1 MINSGLLVNQIPAV
15 PVTAVVELC
24 REAERLGYGRCWV
37 ADQGLDTRDVYV
49 TLTAVAQKT
58 DTIRLGPGITNPY
71 TRYPMMTAASI
82 ASLDELA
89 RGRAFHGIGAGGLDT
104 LRPMGM
110 NHQKPVT
117 AVREMIQTTRAL
129 FRGEVVN
136 YHGEMLHLD
145 GARLDYAR
153 PGVEIWVA
161 GRGNKMLM
169 LGGELAHGVM
179 LGFIHKEM
187 LQDYVDLI
195 RSGAARS
202 GNTPKLCYY
211 AMMIPD
217 EQMLERV
224 RPYMFYLLVD
234 SPPDVKARL
243 GITAAE
249 LEAIHQVMVSEGL
262 AEAGKL
268 IKEEW
273 IRPFALMGSV
283 ADCAAEL
290 TQLMTRY
297 QFDEFVLPILDL
309 ATAHD
314 LLARVAAALAAT
326 QAQST

>member
-1 MINSGLLVNQIPAV
+1 VIKSGLLVNQIPGV

-24 REAERLGYGRCWV
+24 QEAERLGYGRCWV

-49 TLTAVAQKT
+49 TLTAIAQKT

-71 TRYPMMTAASI
+71 TRHPMIAAASI

-104 LRPMGM
+104 LHPLGM
-110 NHQKPVT
+110 DHRKPVT

-129 FRGEVVN
+129 
-136 YHGEMLHLD
+136 YHGEAVSFHGEILHLQ
-145 GARLDYAR
+145 GAHLDYAR
-153 PGVEIWVA
+153 PSLEIWVA
-161 GRGNKMLM
+161 GRGKRMLA
-169 LGGELAHGVM
+169 LAGELADGVM
-179 LGFIHKEM
+179 LGFIHKET

-195 RSGAARS
+195 GSGAARS
-202 GNTPKLCYY
+202 GNKPKLCYY
-211 AMMIPD
+211 AMMITD
-217 EQMLERV
+217 EPMLEQV
-224 RPYMFYLLVD
+224 RPYMFYLLAD
-234 SPPDVKARL
+234 SPPNVKERL
-243 GITAAE
+243 GITAAQ
-249 LEAIHQVMVSEGL
+249 LEAIHQVMVRDGL

-297 QFDEFVLPILDL
+297 QLDEFVLPILDL

-314 LLARVAAALAAT
+314 LLARVATALPAAEARSA
-326 QAQST
+326 